1 MSGSMGNKIRHNSK
15 AFTTCEQDRAAVK
28 ALLFLVL
35 SKHDQPD
42 KDKRL
47 NMRKTNNNNIS
58 KVIEEYIS
66 SSPIRPVLIWFHSN
80 PDIDNARRAIS
91 EMNGCATCG
100 QALYVDKAGAI
111 QTLTPS
117 GDDEQFIIPG
127 TYNENTKFFLF
138 HRYEEQLRG
147 EYLKYALDLMYETK
161 CPVVYLAND
170 YSKEKEPQTNVSA
183 FEEWEYINE

>member
-58 KVIEEYIS
+58 KAIEEYIS

-80 PDIDNARRAIS
+80 QDIDNARRAIS
-91 EMNGCATCG
+91 EINGCATCG

-138 HRYEEQLRG
+138 HLYMEQLRG

-161 CPVVYLAND
+161 LPVVYLAND
-170 YSKEKEPQTNVSA
+170 YSKEEEPQANVSA
-183 FEEWEYINE
+183 FEEWDYEQE

>member
-58 KVIEEYIS
+58 KAIEQY
-66 SSPIRPVLIWFHSN
+66 
-80 PDIDNARRAIS
+80 
-91 EMNGCATCG
+91 
-100 QALYVDKAGAI
+100 LYGFI
-111 QTLTPS
+111 QTLILTTQ
-117 GDDEQFIIPG
+117 DM
-127 TYNENTKFFLF
+127 LLV
-138 HRYEEQLRG
+138 R
-147 EYLKYALDLMYETK
+147 
-161 CPVVYLAND
+161 
-170 YSKEKEPQTNVSA
+170 
-183 FEEWEYINE
+183 

>member
-1 MSGSMGNKIRHNSK
+1 
-15 AFTTCEQDRAAVK
+15 
-28 ALLFLVL
+28 
-35 SKHDQPD
+35 
-42 KDKRL
+42 
-47 NMRKTNNNNIS
+47 MRKTNNNNIS

-100 QALYVDKAGAI
+100 QALYLDKAGAI

-161 CPVVYLAND
+161 CPVVYLTND
-170 YSKEKEPQTNVSA
+170 YSKEEEPQANVSA

>member
-1 MSGSMGNKIRHNSK
+1 MGNKIRHNSK
-15 AFTTCEQDRAAVK
+15 AFTTCEQNRAVVK

-58 KVIEEYIS
+58 KAIEEYIS

-80 PDIDNARRAIS
+80 PDIDNARHAIS

-161 CPVVYLAND
+161 RPVVYLAND

>member
-1 MSGSMGNKIRHNSK
+1 MK
-15 AFTTCEQDRAAVK
+15 
-28 ALLFLVL
+28 
-35 SKHDQPD
+35 
-42 KDKRL
+42 
-47 NMRKTNNNNIS
+47 KTNKDNIIET
-58 KVIEEYIS
+58 IEEYIS
-66 SSPIRPVLIWFHSN
+66 SSPIRPVIIWFHSN

-117 GDDEQFIIPG
+117 EDDEQFIIPG

-138 HRYEEQLRG
+138 HRYMEQLRG
-147 EYLKYALDLMYETK
+147 EYLKYVFDLMYKTK

-170 YSKEKEPQTNVSA
+170 YSKEEKPQADVSA
-183 FEEWEYINE
+183 FEQWEYSQE

>member
-1 MSGSMGNKIRHNSK
+1 MSGFMGNKIRHNSK

-80 PDIDNARRAIS
+80 PDIDNARRTIS
-91 EMNGCATCG
+91 EMNGCANCG
-100 QALYVDKAGAI
+100 QALYIDKAGTI
-111 QTLTPS
+111 QTITPS

-138 HRYEEQLRG
+138 HLYMEQLRG

-161 CPVVYLAND
+161 LPVVYLAND
-170 YSKEKEPQTNVSA
+170 YSKEEEPQANVSA
-183 FEEWEYINE
+183 FEEWEYEQE

>member
-1 MSGSMGNKIRHNSK
+1 MSGFMGNKIRHNSK

-58 KVIEEYIS
+58 KAIEEYIS

-80 PDIDNARRAIS
+80 QDIDNARRAIS
-91 EMNGCATCG
+91 EINGCATCG

-138 HRYEEQLRG
+138 HLYMEQLRG

-161 CPVVYLAND
+161 LPVVYLAND
-170 YSKEKEPQTNVSA
+170 YSKEEEPQANVSA
-183 FEEWEYINE
+183 FEEWEYEQE

>member
-1 MSGSMGNKIRHNSK
+1 MSGFMGNKIRHNSK

-35 SKHDQPD
+35 SKHDQHD

-80 PDIDNARRAIS
+80 PDIDNARHAIS

-161 CPVVYLAND
+161 CPVVYLTND
-170 YSKEKEPQTNVSA
+170 YSKEEEPQANVSA

>member
-80 PDIDNARRAIS
+80 QDIDNARRAIS
-91 EMNGCATCG
+91 EINGCATCG

-138 HRYEEQLRG
+138 HRYMEQLRG
-147 EYLKYALDLMYETK
+147 EYLKYVFDLMYKTK
-161 CPVVYLAND
+161 CPVIYLAND
-170 YSKEKEPQTNVSA
+170 YSKKEEPQANVSA
-183 FEEWEYINE
+183 FEQWEYSQE

>member
-15 AFTTCEQDRAAVK
+15 AFTTCEQNRAAVK

-80 PDIDNARRAIS
+80 PDIDNARHAIS

>member
-80 PDIDNARRAIS
+80 PDIDNARHAIS

-127 TYNENTKFFLF
+127 TYNEHTKFFLF

-161 CPVVYLAND
+161 CPVVYLTND
-170 YSKEKEPQTNVSA
+170 YSKEEEPQANVSA

>member
-1 MSGSMGNKIRHNSK
+1 MSGFMGNKIRHNSK

-80 PDIDNARRAIS
+80 PDIDNARRTIS
-91 EMNGCATCG
+91 EMNGCANCG
-100 QALYVDKAGAI
+100 QALYIDKAGTI
-111 QTLTPS
+111 QTITPS

-138 HRYEEQLRG
+138 HLYMEQLRG

-161 CPVVYLAND
+161 CPVVYLTND
-170 YSKEKEPQTNVSA
+170 YSKEEEPQANVSA
-183 FEEWEYINE
+183 FEEWEYEQE

>member
-1 MSGSMGNKIRHNSK
+1 MSGFMGNKIRHNSK

-58 KVIEEYIS
+58 KAIEEYIS
-66 SSPIRPVLIWFHSN
+66 CSPIRPVLIWFHSN
-80 PDIDNARRAIS
+80 PDIDNARHAIS

-170 YSKEKEPQTNVSA
+170 YSKEKEPLTNVSA